1 MKWHN
6 TTFRGIFFLYTS
18 SNTCS
23 NIFYIKKMHDSIVQR
38 KKKGGG
44 LFHFC
49 FLEMILFFSNDFGV
63 CVCFEDWGIRLQM
76 KKYTKKKKIY
86 EIFNEDS
93 RRHASIHGVL
103 LQSVD

>member
-38 KKKGGG
+38 KKK
-44 LFHFC
+44 
-49 FLEMILFFSNDFGV
+49 
-63 CVCFEDWGIRLQM
+63 
-76 KKYTKKKKIY
+76 KKNIKKKLKKKKKQKK
-86 EIFNEDS
+86 N
-93 RRHASIHGVL
+93 
-103 LQSVD
+103 